1 MLRRFYIERD
11 EDINGKSGVGRVAEG
26 VEYDN
31 AWVAWSFLGPRTAV
45 YVTNSISNVEY
56 LHSHGG
62 KASNARI
69 VWIDEYDEDTEEK
82 VKKIKTQKIK
92 ELLGENGN
100 DEAEPDQEEPDNSA
114 EDSKA

>member
-11 EDINGKSGVGRVAEG
+11 EDINGNSGTGRVAEG
-26 VEYDN
+26 VEFDN

-62 KASNARI
+62 KTSNARI
-69 VWIDEYDEDTEEK
+69 VWIDEYDEVVEEK
-82 VKKIKTQKIK
+82 VQKIK
-92 ELLGENGN
+92 EKKIKELTGE
-100 DEAEPDQEEPDNSA
+100 DEEPA
-114 EDSKA
+114 EKKDKKEEEDGSTD